1 MAVLTGSP
9 DDEGNELEAFR
20 KAVARRI
27 VADADRLVDE
37 LFGIAYDIDA
47 DPKVRLSAI
56 SMLMDRGVPKLGVQH
71 TREEESE
78 ERGSRTQ
85 LREEIEKL
93 IREQEDDK

>member
-1 MAVLTGSP
+1 MAVIA

-37 LFGIAYDIDA
+37 LFAIAYDPDA

-56 SMLMDRGVPKLGVQH
+56 SMLMDRGIPKLGVQH
-71 TREEESE
+71 TKEEESE

-85 LREEIEKL
+85 LRDEIERM
-93 IREQEDDK
+93 IREQEEDE